1 MHRLSFSALV
11 VLAGALVAGCDGS
24 SSKSSDRASATAPI
38 TSSASGVPGT
48 PGVPTARVTGRV
60 SHQGAP
66 VAGAFLILASTTTGE
81 TPDVAPGSLFSDAS
95 GAFAVDAPLDVYDVI
110 AVTTEGLVA
119 EARLD
124 LSSGAAATLDLH
136 LAPVAIDPSAIG
148 PGTLQR
154 LLSAGPLEPDASL
167 LTEDD

>member
-38 TSSASGVPGT
+38 TSSAPTT

-60 SHQGAP
+60 THQGAP

-124 LSSGAAATLDLH
+124 LSTGAAATLDLH
-136 LAPVAIDPSAIG
+136 LAPVAVDPSAIG